1 MNRSVAILIGIVLV
15 IGIAFAGMY
24 NGLVR
29 KQVAVDSAW
38 AQVEN
43 VLQRRADL
51 IPNLV
56 STVKG
61 FAKHEKGILA
71 KLAEART
78 QYAGAKSTDEK
89 AKAGSV
95 LEGAIGRILL
105 IMENYPNLKANESF
119 NKLMDELSGTEN
131 RIAVE
136 RMRYNEAVQNFNT
149 TIRRVPYNFMAGFMG
164 FTAKNFFEAAPEAKA
179 APKVSFE

>member
-1 MNRSVAILIGIVLV
+1 MNRTVAILIGIVLAL
-15 IGIAFAGMY
+15 GIAFVGMY
-24 NGLVR
+24 NGLVQR
-29 KQVAVDSAW
+29 QVAVDTAW

-61 FAKHEKGILA
+61 FAKHEKDILE
-71 KLAEART
+71 KLAQARS
-78 QYAGAKSTDEK
+78 QYAGARTVDDKIK
-89 AKAGSV
+89 AANAMEGSLARLMV
-95 LEGAIGRILL
+95 IV
-105 IMENYPNLKANESF
+105 ENYPNLKANESF
-119 NKLMDELSGTEN
+119 ARLMDELAGTEN

-149 TIRRVPYNFMAGFMG
+149 TIRRIPYNLLSGAMG
-164 FTAKNFFEAAPEAKA
+164 FKAKTFFQAAPEARAVPKA
-179 APKVSFE
+179 SFD

>member
-1 MNRSVAILIGIVLV
+1 MNKTLAVILGVVLLVAI
-15 IGIAFAGMY
+15 AFGGMY
-24 NGLVR
+24 NRLVSLD
-29 KQVAVDSAW
+29 VGVTTAW

-61 FAKHEKGILA
+61 FARHEKDILT

-78 QYAGAKSTDEK
+78 QYAGARTPDEK
-89 AKAGSV
+89 MKAANAM
-95 LEGAIGRILL
+95 EGPLARLMVIV
-105 IMENYPNLKANESF
+105 ENYPKLKANETF
-119 NKLMDELSGTEN
+119 GTPMYEDSGTHH

-136 RMRYNEAVQNFNT
+136 RMRYNDAVQAFNT
-149 TIRRVPYNFMAGFMG
+149 TIQRIPYNIVAGFKG
-164 FTAKNFFEAAPEAKA
+164 YKPKTFFEAAPEAKA
-179 APKVSFE
+179 VPKVSFD